1 MNKELQDLAWR
12 CLPREF
18 REEVK
23 NVTQRYS
30 YRALALFGKER
41 QLANKFYD
49 DFINLFGRHNLTSDA
64 EGEDEMLCV
73 SRKDMQFYYQY
84 YKTKRES
91 ESSAEQKAYYKG
103 RTKVFL
109 DLFGSKCLPDNV
121 DSSEPNVDSLPQ
133 NPTENCDNKSH
144 ISADCNKP
152 AEPKF
157 KVGDMAVV
165 RGFKHPLLKSDGAIV
180 TILSYHE
187 KDDFYSCAIA
197 PNIGIVVAAKYLE
210 PYTEPTNFGRE
221 VNFPTKNNLAIYLK
235 KSKNCDNRLQIAAM
249 AMQGIL
255 SNIDLFKNVLEAG
268 METLSGD
275 GFSYQAVAK
284 ASLLFAD
291 ALIAEAEKRSGH
303 GK

>member
-103 RTKVFL
+103 RTKVLL

-121 DSSEPNVDSLPQ
+121 ESSEPNVDSLPQ

-152 AEPKF
+152 AEPNF

-221 VNFPTKNNLAIYLK
+221 VNFTTKNNLAIYLK
-235 KSKNCDNRLQIAAM
+235 KSKNCDNRLQIAAV

-255 SNIDLFKNVLEAG
+255 SNIDLFKNALETG
-268 METLSGD
+268 TEILSGD
-275 GFSYQAVAK
+275 GIPYRAVAK

-291 ALIAEAEKRSGH
+291 ALIAESEK
-303 GK
+303 K